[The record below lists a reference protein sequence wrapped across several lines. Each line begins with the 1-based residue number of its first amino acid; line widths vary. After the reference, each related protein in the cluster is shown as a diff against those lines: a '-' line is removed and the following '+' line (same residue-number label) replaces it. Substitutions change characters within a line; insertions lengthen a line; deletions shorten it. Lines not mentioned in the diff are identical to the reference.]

1 MISNDTIENAEETL
15 SESIFE
21 FIGIFNIS
29 LDSDNTL
36 LDMPFSSDPIIIAL
50 LSLKL

>member
-21 FIGIFNIS
+21 LIGILNIS
-29 LDSDNTL
+29 FESDSTL
-36 LDMPFSSDPIIIAL
+36 LDIPFSSDPIIIAVD
-50 LSLKL
+50 SSKL

>member
-29 LDSDNTL
+29 LESDNTL
-36 LDMPFSSDPIIIAL
+36 LDIPFSSDPIIIAVD
-50 LSLKL
+50 SLKL

>member
-1 MISNDTIENAEETL
+1 MISYDTIENSEETL

-21 FIGIFNIS
+21 SIGIFNIS
-29 LDSDNTL
+29 LERDNTL

-50 LSLKL
+50 VSLKL